1 MKTLKPDG
9 NEGIFFLLLV
19 CESDAIAHTH
29 QGLYIHVLI
38 LEIKKMKRILR
49 M

>member
-1 MKTLKPDG
+1 MEMK
-9 NEGIFFLLLV
+9 EFFLLLV